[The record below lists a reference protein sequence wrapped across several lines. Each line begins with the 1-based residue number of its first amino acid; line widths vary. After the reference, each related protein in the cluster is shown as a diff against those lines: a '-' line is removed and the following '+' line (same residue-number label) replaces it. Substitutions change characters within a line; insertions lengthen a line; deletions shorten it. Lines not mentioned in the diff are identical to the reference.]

1 MEGEPQIKIATG
13 AREGEKQGK
22 EERENQ
28 RQRKIAKNIQSQR
41 NIETVKN

>member
-1 MEGEPQIKIATG
+1 MESEPQIKIATG

-22 EERENQ
+22 EKRENQ
-28 RQRKIAKNIQSQR
+28 RQRKIAKNIQRQR